1 MLKTILACRVSLS
14 GGQSYVI
21 FFNAGMEV
29 DWGAVCF
36 TREGLKKKSIKNEEE
51 KNPSVR
57 LS

>member
-1 MLKTILACRVSLS
+1 MSLS

-21 FFNAGMEV
+21 FFFNAGMEV
-29 DWGAVCF
+29 DRGAVCF
-36 TREGLKKKSIKNEEE
+36 TREGLKKNSIKNEEE

>member
-1 MLKTILACRVSLS
+1 MFCF
-14 GGQSYVI
+14 

-29 DWGAVCF
+29 DRGAVCF
-36 TREGLKKKSIKNEEE
+36 TREGLKKKKKKRMKKK